1 MWCFTEPLVV
11 IHCELCWASG
21 FESLWAMLSQWLWL
35 IVSYAEPMV
44 LNHCVLCW
52 AIGFEPL
59 WVMLSQWVWI
69 MVCYAEPMIVKH
81 LCWAHCAWI
90 MVCFAVSVGVNQC
103 ELCWAG
109 SVAIMVCYVK
119 PVVVN
124 HCVML
129 RRVCGSQGVLFWTS
143 GWESRCEC
151 YVSGCELWWVVL
163 SQWLWIT
170 MCYYVP
176 VGVNHGEL
184 SWGSGCESC
193 CVILCQ

>member
-1 MWCFTEPLVV
+1 
-11 IHCELCWASG
+11 
-21 FESLWAMLSQWLWL
+21 
-35 IVSYAEPMV
+35 
-44 LNHCVLCW
+44 
-52 AIGFEPL
+52 
-59 WVMLSQWVWI
+59 MLSQWVWI

-81 LCWAHCAWI
+81 LCWAHCVWI
-90 MVCFAVSVGVNQC
+90 MVCFAVAVGVNQC
-103 ELCWAG
+103 ELCWGG
-109 SVAIMVCYVK
+109 SVGIMVCYVK

-176 VGVNHGEL
+176 VCVM
-184 SWGSGCESC
+184 CEPWR
-193 CVILCQ
+193 VILRQWLWIMLCYSMPVGVTHCDLC